1 MRFSDKVVLVTG
13 GAGGIG
19 SATVEKFAQ
28 EGAKAIVTD
37 LDPVRCQAV
46 AQSLSTA
53 GITVDSIAADLKS
66 KQGCEALIE
75 TAIGRYGRVD
85 VLVNNAGLMARG
97 DILNTSDE
105 MWLDSFAVNVHAIFY
120 LCRAVIP
127 HMKREGAGAIVNT
140 ASAWGL
146 YPAPDHLA
154 YNTTKGTVAT
164 MTRNLARDC
173 APLNIRVNAV
183 CPIEIHTPMIES
195 GFKLRGFDPEEAIE
209 QLNKTV
215 PLGRLGQPEE
225 VAATIAFLA
234 SDEASYICGALVEIT
249 GAKAVP

>member
-1 MRFSDKVVLVTG
+1 MRFKDRVVLVTG

-19 SATVEKFAQ
+19 SATVRRFAE
-28 EGAKAIVTD
+28 EGAKAILAD
-37 LDPVRCQAV
+37 LDPIRCEEV
-46 AQSLSTA
+46 ANELSRD
-53 GITVDSIAADLKS
+53 GLEVDQIAAELKH
-66 KQGCEALIE
+66 KEGCEGLIQ
-75 TAIGRYGRVD
+75 TAIERHGKLD

-97 DILNTSDE
+97 DILNTTDE

-120 LCRAVIP
+120 LCRAAIP
-127 HMKREGAGAIVNT
+127 HMQRQGAGAIVNT

-183 CPIEIHTPMIES
+183 CPNEIHTLMIES

-215 PLGRLGQPEE
+215 PLGRLGKPEE

-234 SDEASYICGALVEIT
+234 SDDAGYICGALVEIT

>member
-1 MRFSDKVVLVTG
+1 MRFSNKVVVVTG

-19 SATVEKFAQ
+19 SATVKRFAQ
-28 EGAKAIVTD
+28 EGANTILTD
-37 LDPVRCQAV
+37 LEPAHCQQA
-46 AQSLSTA
+46 AQRLATD
-53 GITVDSIAADLKS
+53 GLTVDFIAADLKS
-66 KQGCEALIE
+66 KQGCETLIE
-75 TAIGRYGRVD
+75 TAIARHGRID
-85 VLVNNAGLMARG
+85 VLVNNAGFMARG
-97 DILNTSDE
+97 DILTTSDE

-127 HMKREGAGAIVNT
+127 HMKRAGAGAIVNT

-183 CPIEIHTPMIES
+183 CPNEIHTPMIES

>member
-1 MRFSDKVVLVTG
+1 MRFRDKVVLVTG

-19 SATVEKFAQ
+19 SATVRRFAE
-28 EGAKAIVTD
+28 EGAKAILTD
-37 LDPVRCQAV
+37 LDPARCQQV
-46 AQSLSTA
+46 AQTLSE
-53 GITVDSIAADLKS
+53 GEVEVDFIAAELKS
-66 KQGCEALIE
+66 KQGCETLID
-75 TAIGRYGRVD
+75 TVIKRYGRVD
-85 VLVNNAGLMARG
+85 VLVNNAGLMVRG
-97 DILNTSDE
+97 DILSTSDE

-120 LCRAVIP
+120 LSRAVIP

-183 CPIEIHTPMIES
+183 CPNEIHTPMIES
-195 GFKLRGFDPEEAIE
+195 GFKLRGFELRGFDLAAI
-209 QLNKTV
+209 
-215 PLGRLGQPEE
+215 GSR
-225 VAATIAFLA
+225 A
-234 SDEASYICGALVEIT
+234 
-249 GAKAVP
+249 